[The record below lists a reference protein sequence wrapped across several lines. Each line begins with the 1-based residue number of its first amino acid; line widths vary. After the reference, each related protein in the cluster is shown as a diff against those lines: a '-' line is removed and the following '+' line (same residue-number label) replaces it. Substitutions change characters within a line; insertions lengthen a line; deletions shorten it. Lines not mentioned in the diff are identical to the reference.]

1 MSSLI
6 TNRPSSQSLRRQI
19 ISEINSFGVCITGS
33 TKIRVKASHLT
44 TSNGNHTSA
53 TTQSCKLLQSEFNKN
68 SETFALLK
76 LKGKSVI
83 CALSTGTSKE
93 GGVVRSCCVFTVDN
107 TTNIKVRQT
116 SQFHARQLS
125 ISSDINNQT
134 SHILR

>member
-6 TNRPSSQSLRRQI
+6 TNRSSSERLRRQI

-33 TKIRVKASHLT
+33 TKIRVKASRLT

-93 GGVVRSCCVFTVDN
+93 GGVVRSCCVFTADN
-107 TTNIKVRQT
+107 TTKIKVRQT
-116 SQFHARQLS
+116 SQFHARQL
-125 ISSDINNQT
+125 
-134 SHILR
+134 